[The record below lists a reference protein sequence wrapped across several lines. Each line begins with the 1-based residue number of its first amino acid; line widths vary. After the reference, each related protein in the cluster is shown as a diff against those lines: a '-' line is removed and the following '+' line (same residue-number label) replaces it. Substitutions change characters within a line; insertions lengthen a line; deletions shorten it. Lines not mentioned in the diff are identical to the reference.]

1 MNALSLKE
9 HDIAKTITDQYD
21 YIRKID
27 AIKYCKSIFGKTAS
41 LAQIVRAYNS
51 IEWYSIEL

>member
-21 YIRKID
+21 CIRKVD

-51 IEWYSIEL
+51 IEW